1 MAKKKEKQQLD
12 DATVRGV
19 PIQAL
24 VPVAV
29 AGMSLVGA
37 LVAALG
43 KANKVRVEREA
54 AERRG
59 MIFGPAVTFVLAVLA
74 GIVAWRNRERLA
86 SMADDARSNVEGAI
100 SQLTSTPEERAE
112 ELLSGSAA
120 PTMPTRSAVLP

>member
-74 GIVAWRNRERLA
+74 GIVAWRNREQLA

-112 ELLSGSAA
+112 ELLSGSVA